1 MRRHLATAVVLTAV
15 ATFLA
20 GCSSSDDG
28 TDDPPTSKSPLSQE
42 DRDKALADAGIP
54 PVPNGATRTALI
66 DVLRSIDPAIV
77 NDEDKAIDAARNQ
90 CSAING
96 GSTKADW
103 TASQRFSYDGN
114 EVSEAEGKLIN
125 EALKAL
131 KFCDV

>member
-15 ATFLA
+15 IALA

-28 TDDPPTSKSPLSQE
+28 TDDPPTSKSPMSQE
-42 DRDKALADAGIP
+42 DRDEALADAGIP
-54 PVPNGATRTALI
+54 PVPNGATRTALL

-77 NDEDKAIDAARNQ
+77 EDEDKAVDAARNQ

-96 GSTKADW
+96 GSSKADW
-103 TASQRFSYDGN
+103 TAAQRFSYDGN
-114 EVSEAEGKLIN
+114 EVSEADGKLIN